1 MMTPD
6 IIEKLRTQTAGMLCT
21 AAVSNRPDCRCFRCA
36 VSGLIEVIDEKRE
49 EIDQLE
55 SVLGALDEF

>member
-6 IIEKLRTQTAGMLCT
+6 IIEKLRTQTAGMRSKCLAECLCF
-21 AAVSNRPDCRCFRCA
+21 NCA

-49 EIDQLE
+49 EIDGLRE
-55 SVLGALDEF
+55 EIEMEREY